1 MELHQSP
8 KKKTNLSFQEILR
21 NELIARNRKNPRYS
35 LRAFAKS
42 LEIQPS
48 ALSQMLSGRRPITE
62 KMKLR
67 LGMALGF
74 SATELGQISA
84 SSKQSRISNYQRID
98 EDQLDVI
105 ADWYHYAI
113 LELTY
118 LADFKSDAGWVAKRL
133 GLSPTEARVAI
144 DRLFRMGFLLKTKRG
159 NWEDSSKDGKL
170 THISPG
176 ITSAAARKHQIQLL
190 DLSKKAVQEVD
201 IQKRNHTS
209 MTMAIHLDD
218 LPAAIERIALF
229 RRQFAEEFQSKRKA
243 EEVYQLQIGLFP
255 LTKS

>member
-1 MELHQSP
+1 MEVHTSS

-21 NELIARNRKNPRYS
+21 NELVARNRSNPRYS

-42 LEIQPS
+42 LQVEPS

-74 SATELGQISA
+74 SAAELGQITV
-84 SSKQSRISNYQRID
+84 SSSLGRVPGYQKID

-105 ADWYHYAI
+105 ADWYHYAV

-133 GLSPTEARVAI
+133 GLIPTEARIAI
-144 DRLFRMGFLLKTKRG
+144 DRLFRLGFLSKTKKG
-159 NWEDSSKDGKL
+159 TWVDSSKDGKL

-176 ITSAAARKHQIQLL
+176 ATSAAARKHQIQLL
-190 DLSKKAVQEVD
+190 DLSKKSVQEVD
-201 IQKRNHTS
+201 VQKRNHTS
-209 MTMAIHLDD
+209 MTVAVNLVD
-218 LPAAIERIALF
+218 LPAAVNRIAEF
-229 RRQFAEEFQSKRKA
+229 RRQFAEEFQSTRKA
-243 EEVYQLQIGLFP
+243 EEVYQLQISLFP